1 MTMHQWSNSFA
12 SVFSH
17 WGRVPPT
24 SRFLPTY
31 SFCKNAPPSSSLRL
45 LRRHGSAAVRL
56 WALIDAADAAVDAEA
71 PGGALNA
78 LVRSAPP
85 ALARSGPRDGADL
98 CLYRPLLASHDSSY
112 IDLSFPCIDLSFPC
126 L

>member
-1 MTMHQWSNSFA
+1 MPHPHLHSDFYDDTALQRA
-12 SVFSH
+12 RLAR
-17 WGRVPPT
+17 RVLGI
-24 SRFLPTY
+24 S
-31 SFCKNAPPSSSLRL
+31 ALR
-45 LRRHGSAAVRL
+45 VRL

-98 CLYRPLLASHDSSY
+98 CLYRPFLASHDSSC
-112 IDLSFPCIDLSFPC
+112 IDLSFPCIDLSIPC
-126 L
+126 LCTPFLASFPFFSASEAA